1 MSLRHNYYNV
11 KWRDLYFLELHFDK
25 LLEIGTE
32 SLPTVPQRVLLS
44 MSQVIT
50 KLPSAEVGPVT

>member
-11 KWRDLYFLELHFDK
+11 KWRNLYFLELHVDK

-32 SLPTVPQRVLLS
+32 SLPTVPQRMPLS

-50 KLPSAEVGPVT
+50 KPLSTDVGPVT

>member
-11 KWRDLYFLELHFDK
+11 KWRNLYFLELHFDK
-25 LLEIGTE
+25 LLEIGME
-32 SLPTVPQRVLLS
+32 SLPTIPQRMPLS

-50 KLPSAEVGPVT
+50 KPPSTEVGPVT